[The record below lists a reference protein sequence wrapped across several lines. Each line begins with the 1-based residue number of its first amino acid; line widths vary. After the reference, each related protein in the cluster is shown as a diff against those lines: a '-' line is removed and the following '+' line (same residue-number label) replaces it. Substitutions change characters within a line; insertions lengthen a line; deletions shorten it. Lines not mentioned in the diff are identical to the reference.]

1 MIKAINILIFS
12 LLSLT
17 LLAQTPKVSTG
28 KLDFYENF
36 QSMFVNPRNVAVWLP
51 ENYSPKK
58 KYAVLYM
65 HDGQNLFDSTI
76 TFNKQEWSIDET
88 IGKLQKEGEIKEC
101 IVVGIWNT
109 PYRRQEYYPAKA
121 FYSIPQ
127 HWQDSLLID
136 MGADKKTK
144 PLSDKYLSFI
154 VKELKPFIDK
164 TYSTKPNRKN
174 TFISGSSMGGL
185 ISLYAICE
193 YPKIFGG
200 AACIS
205 THWTGSVY
213 RNKLE
218 IANGFMDYMKKYL
231 PSPKTHK
238 IYFDYGTETLDTWY
252 KPYQLLANE
261 IMQQKGFSQ
270 KNWTT
275 KEFKGDAHDEKS
287 WKRRFEIP
295 AKFILGVK

>member
-1 MIKAINILIFS
+1 MKKFFILLIINLIYFS
-12 LLSLT
+12 LF
-17 LLAQTPKVSTG
+17 AQKPQVSAG

-36 QSMFVNPRNVAVWLP
+36 PSKLVKPRNIAVWLP

-76 TFNKQEWSIDET
+76 TFNKQEWGIDET
-88 IGKLQKEGEIKEC
+88 ISKLQKEGIIKEC

-109 PYRRQEYYPAKA
+109 TYRRQEYYPAKA
-121 FYSIPQ
+121 FYNIPK

-136 MGADKKTK
+136 MGADKKTQ
-144 PLSDKYLSFI
+144 PLSDNYLSFI
-154 VKELKPFIDK
+154 VSELKPFIDK
-164 TYSTKPNRKN
+164 NYSTKTNRKN

-205 THWTGSVY
+205 THWAGSVY
-213 RNKLE
+213 RNKPE
-218 IANGFMDYMKKYL
+218 IANGFIEYMKKYL

-238 IYFDYGTETLDTWY
+238 IYFDYGTETLDAWY
-252 KPYQLLANE
+252 KPYQLLADE
-261 IMQQKGFSQ
+261 VMKQKGFNT
-270 KNWTT
+270 KNWMT
-275 KEFKGDAHDEKS
+275 KEFVGAEHNEKS
-287 WKRRFEIP
+287 WQERFDIP
-295 AKFILGVK
+295 ARFILKK